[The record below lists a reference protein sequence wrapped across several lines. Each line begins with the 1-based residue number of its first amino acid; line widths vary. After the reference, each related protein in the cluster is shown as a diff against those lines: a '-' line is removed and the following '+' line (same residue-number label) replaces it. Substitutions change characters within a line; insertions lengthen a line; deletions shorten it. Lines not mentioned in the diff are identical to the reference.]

1 MYEDRTFDNIMT
13 EMLAT
18 VDDKYDKREGSIIY
32 NALAPAAKKLAEV
45 FYELSIDVNLYYA
58 DTATGSFLSRR
69 TGEYGVNRQQATK
82 AVRKGTFYGSG
93 DALIDI
99 PLQTRYALS
108 NSSNE
113 ATYVAVQQIS
123 TGVYRLECETPGIIG
138 NQEFGQLIPVTY
150 VSGLVRAELSDVL
163 VPGEEAEAD
172 EVLRTRYYAEMNEP
186 AFGGNVADYEQKINK
201 IPGVGATKVYPVWQG
216 GGTVKCTII
225 ASDFNAPSAAL
236 VDDVQTIIDPIVNS
250 GEGMGLAP
258 IDHTVT
264 IVGVSEVTINISST
278 ITLEGGSSI
287 GSVQSDVEATLSDYL
302 LSLRETWADSTTIVV
317 RTAQIDARILDIK
330 GIADI
335 ANTQINGMAGNLTL
349 TSDQIP
355 VMGTVVL
362 NE

>member
-1 MYEDRTFDNIMT
+1 MYEDRTFDNIMA

-58 DTATGSFLSRR
+58 DTATGGFLSRR
-69 TGEYGVNRQQATK
+69 TAEYGVNRQQSTK

-93 DALIDI
+93 DVLIDI

-163 VPGEEAEAD
+163 VPGEESEAD
-172 EVLRTRYYAEMNEP
+172 EVLRTRYYEAMNEP
-186 AFGGNVADYEQKINK
+186 AFGGNVADYEQTINE

-225 ASDFNAPSAAL
+225 ASDFNAPSHAL

-264 IVGVSEVTINISST
+264 IVGVSEVTINVSST

-302 LSLRETWADSTTIVV
+302 LSLRRTWADSTTIVV

-335 ANTQINGMAGNLTL
+335 ANTRINGTAGNLTL
-349 TSDQIP
+349 TSDEIP